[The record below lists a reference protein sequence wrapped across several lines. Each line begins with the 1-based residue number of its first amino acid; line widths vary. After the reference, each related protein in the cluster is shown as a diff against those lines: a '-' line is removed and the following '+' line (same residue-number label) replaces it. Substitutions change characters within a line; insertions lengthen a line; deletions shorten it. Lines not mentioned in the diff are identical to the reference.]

1 MTTASDSRMPHAAR
15 SRSARAGNAKDIS
28 DGFVRRCFV
37 EAYAGVFGLSL
48 LVLLRAHFT
57 EDHWALEHLSWP
69 RFFLNWGLIFFLS
82 LLTMGYSWF
91 AIAQP
96 PVIFEGLG
104 HVA

>member
-1 MTTASDSRMPHAAR
+1 MNTHLHMCTHTHAHCTGHAR
-15 SRSARAGNAKDIS
+15 DIT

-82 LLTMGYSWF
+82 LLTIGYSWF

-104 HVA
+104 HVS